1 MALIALAADKG
12 SPGVTTTAITL
23 AAVWPR
29 RALLAELDPSGGDV
43 ALRLRGPRGAPL
55 SPEVGLI
62 SLAVGVRRGMRPKQI
77 FEHVQRLDGGL
88 EVVVGLSAGEQG
100 SGLSGL
106 WGPVGELL
114 DMVPGVDVIADC
126 GRLYPGS
133 PAADVLAHA
142 RPWCWSPGPTIDAV
156 AHLRA
161 RAARGA
167 ARARPRPG
175 RPPQARGR
183 GGDQPAGRHLAEAD
197 RAGAAPGRAAG
208 PGARPDRARP
218 EGRRPARRRV
228 DRPAGPV
235 AAGALGPGDR
245 RPAAPAGS
253 GLRWRG
259 NGHGPRAGAPAA
271 HRGRRADRRPAPRR
285 RGARAGR

>member
-1 MALIALAADKG
+1 MALVVLASDKG

-29 RALLAELDPSGGDV
+29 RVLLAELDPCGGDV

-62 SLAVGVRRGMRPKQI
+62 SLAVGVRRGARPEQV

-100 SGLSGL
+100 SGLAGL

-114 DMVPGVDVIADC
+114 DRAPGVDVIADC

-133 PAADVLAHA
+133 PAADVLASA
-142 RPWCWSPGPTIDAV
+142 AAVVLVTQPTIDAV

-161 RAARGA
+161 RAGA
-167 ARARPRPG
+167 VLRELERRSG
-175 RPPQARGR
+175 RPPPVYVVVVTTARDDSSPKQIDQVLRQAGLPAPVLGR
-183 GGDQPAGRHLAEAD
+183 IALDPKGAGMLSGEWVGRLD
-197 RAGAAPGRAAG
+197 RSLLVRSAREVAGELTQRLAAPV
-208 PGARPDRARP
+208 
-218 EGRRPARRRV
+218 RR
-228 DRPAGPV
+228 
-235 AAGALGPGDR
+235 
-245 RPAAPAGS
+245 
-253 GLRWRG
+253 
-259 NGHGPRAGAPAA
+259 
-271 HRGRRADRRPAPRR
+271 
-285 RGARAGR
+285 